1 MSDYVSVIIVLYC
14 VIITFCVGFIHNL
27 LVCVVTALQ
36 PHKTSEH
43 WK

>member
-14 VIITFCVGFIHNL
+14 VIIIFCVGLIHNL
-27 LVCVVTALQ
+27 LVCVVTALW
-36 PHKTSEH
+36 PHKASEH